1 MRIVFVE
8 VLCKKTFLYLQLT
21 EKQIIINAKTQP
33 KILILL
39 KLPPPINTHFTK
51 GYDKKYQVFFGGI
64 FYSFNFV
71 PNSKNKPMATNDIT
85 LYIPPTEEEVM
96 LIQPN
101 NVTFGQYSVTEWQEN
116 LLTLISDQI
125 QQHMTREKQLP
136 KDLFNQPVVEIKCDE
151 AGGKNNKSK
160 VLKEAIAMMRKNF
173 SFRWVHPN
181 IHQTVET
188 FGVVITTVHNIKG
201 TNRVALTLNPWAI
214 PFLLYYGTGVG
225 GTRYGKNIA
234 LTLRGNY
241 TKRLYKIICSQRDRR
256 EYYYSIDQFCK
267 DLEIPASYS
276 NAQIDQKVLRP
287 AQTRIKESEADVWF
301 DYKFICK
308 TPKKGQ
314 KPKADTII
322 LFIHARNPQEL
333 RGDQQQQ
340 YSFVYRWVYGALS
353 YPSDN
358 TPVRALD
365 KILESGRL
373 KDVYDRCAYY
383 DDKVCSGEM
392 STAHAQ
398 NSLAKMLRE
407 DFGIK
412 ARGKKKD
419 PDLFG

>member
-1 MRIVFVE
+1 LAVSFISLTLSRTQ
-8 VLCKKTFLYLQLT
+8 KK
-21 EKQIIINAKTQP
+21 
-33 KILILL
+33 
-39 KLPPPINTHFTK
+39 
-51 GYDKKYQVFFGGI
+51 
-64 FYSFNFV
+64 
-71 PNSKNKPMATNDIT
+71 KPMATNDIT

-412 ARGKKKD
+412 ARGKRKIPTCLVKSGRFSIFVCGRGGSR
-419 PDLFG
+419 PSGG

>member
-1 MRIVFVE
+1 MAVSFISLTLSRTQ
-8 VLCKKTFLYLQLT
+8 KK
-21 EKQIIINAKTQP
+21 
-33 KILILL
+33 
-39 KLPPPINTHFTK
+39 
-51 GYDKKYQVFFGGI
+51 
-64 FYSFNFV
+64 
-71 PNSKNKPMATNDIT
+71 KPMATNDIT

-412 ARGKKKD
+412 EKERSRPVWLNPEDFLYLCAAGVVPVRLGADGYCTSSLKS
-419 PDLFG
+419 GAN

>member
-1 MRIVFVE
+1 
-8 VLCKKTFLYLQLT
+8 
-21 EKQIIINAKTQP
+21 
-33 KILILL
+33 
-39 KLPPPINTHFTK
+39 
-51 GYDKKYQVFFGGI
+51 
-64 FYSFNFV
+64 
-71 PNSKNKPMATNDIT
+71 MATNDIT

-412 ARGKKKD
+412 ARGKKMENSRAAVWKCGGRQNKNSAAGD
-419 PDLFG
+419 ELQKPQQNEEIDG

>member
-1 MRIVFVE
+1 M
-8 VLCKKTFLYLQLT
+8 
-21 EKQIIINAKTQP
+21 
-33 KILILL
+33 
-39 KLPPPINTHFTK
+39 PPPINTHFTK

-383 DDKVCSGEM
+383 DEKVCSGEM
-392 STAHAQ
+392 STAHAH

>member
-1 MRIVFVE
+1 MGSEMCIR
-8 VLCKKTFLYLQLT
+8 
-21 EKQIIINAKTQP
+21 
-33 KILILL
+33 
-39 KLPPPINTHFTK
+39 
-51 GYDKKYQVFFGGI
+51 D
-64 FYSFNFV
+64 S
-71 PNSKNKPMATNDIT
+71 
-85 LYIPPTEEEVM
+85 
-96 LIQPN
+96 
-101 NVTFGQYSVTEWQEN
+101 
-116 LLTLISDQI
+116 
-125 QQHMTREKQLP
+125 
-136 KDLFNQPVVEIKCDE
+136 
-151 AGGKNNKSK
+151 
-160 VLKEAIAMMRKNF
+160 
-173 SFRWVHPN
+173 
-181 IHQTVET
+181 
-188 FGVVITTVHNIKG
+188 
-201 TNRVALTLNPWAI
+201 
-214 PFLLYYGTGVG
+214 
-225 GTRYGKNIA
+225 
-234 LTLRGNY
+234 NY

>member
-1 MRIVFVE
+1 MRRSRGE
-8 VLCKKTFLYLQLT
+8 EQQEQSSERGYRHDAEKLFLSLGASQYPPDGG
-21 EKQIIINAKTQP
+21 NVRGGDNDGTQHQRHKP
-33 KILILL
+33 GSPDAQPLGDPFPALL
-39 KLPPPINTHFTK
+39 RYGCRRYK
-51 GYDKKYQVFFGGI
+51 VR
-64 FYSFNFV
+64 
-71 PNSKNKPMATNDIT
+71 
-85 LYIPPTEEEVM
+85 EE
-96 LIQPN
+96 
-101 NVTFGQYSVTEWQEN
+101 
-116 LLTLISDQI
+116 
-125 QQHMTREKQLP
+125 HR
-136 KDLFNQPVVEIKCDE
+136 
-151 AGGKNNKSK
+151 
-160 VLKEAIAMMRKNF
+160 
-173 SFRWVHPN
+173 
-181 IHQTVET
+181 
-188 FGVVITTVHNIKG
+188 
-201 TNRVALTLNPWAI
+201 LNPPGQLHQAALQDHLQ
-214 PFLLYYGTGVG
+214 PTGQTGV
-225 GTRYGKNIA
+225 
-234 LTLRGNY
+234 
-241 TKRLYKIICSQRDRR
+241 
-256 EYYYSIDQFCK
+256 YYSIDQFCK

>member
-1 MRIVFVE
+1 
-8 VLCKKTFLYLQLT
+8 
-21 EKQIIINAKTQP
+21 
-33 KILILL
+33 
-39 KLPPPINTHFTK
+39 
-51 GYDKKYQVFFGGI
+51 
-64 FYSFNFV
+64 
-71 PNSKNKPMATNDIT
+71 MATNDIT

-308 TPKKGQ
+308 TPKKGA
-314 KPKADTII
+314 KTESRHDYPVHPCEKSPRTTRRPATTILVRLPLGLRCFKLSERQHPGKGTRQDPGKRTAERRVRPLCI
-322 LFIHARNPQEL
+322 LR
-333 RGDQQQQ
+333 R
-340 YSFVYRWVYGALS
+340 
-353 YPSDN
+353 
-358 TPVRALD
+358 
-365 KILESGRL
+365 
-373 KDVYDRCAYY
+373 
-383 DDKVCSGEM
+383 
-392 STAHAQ
+392 
-398 NSLAKMLRE
+398 
-407 DFGIK
+407 
-412 ARGKKKD
+412 
-419 PDLFG
+419 

>member
-1 MRIVFVE
+1 
-8 VLCKKTFLYLQLT
+8 
-21 EKQIIINAKTQP
+21 
-33 KILILL
+33 
-39 KLPPPINTHFTK
+39 
-51 GYDKKYQVFFGGI
+51 
-64 FYSFNFV
+64 
-71 PNSKNKPMATNDIT
+71 MATNDIT

-234 LTLRGNY
+234 LT
-241 TKRLYKIICSQRDRR
+241 KRLKRGKNRKPTRLSCSSMR
-256 EYYYSIDQFCK
+256 
-267 DLEIPASYS
+267 EIPKNCEATS
-276 NAQIDQKVLRP
+276 NNNTRSFTVGFTVL
-287 AQTRIKESEADVWF
+287 
-301 DYKFICK
+301 
-308 TPKKGQ
+308 
-314 KPKADTII
+314 
-322 LFIHARNPQEL
+322 
-333 RGDQQQQ
+333 
-340 YSFVYRWVYGALS
+340 
-353 YPSDN
+353 
-358 TPVRALD
+358 
-365 KILESGRL
+365 
-373 KDVYDRCAYY
+373 
-383 DDKVCSGEM
+383 
-392 STAHAQ
+392 
-398 NSLAKMLRE
+398 
-407 DFGIK
+407 
-412 ARGKKKD
+412 
-419 PDLFG
+419 

>member
-1 MRIVFVE
+1 MAVSFISLTLSRTQ
-8 VLCKKTFLYLQLT
+8 KK
-21 EKQIIINAKTQP
+21 
-33 KILILL
+33 
-39 KLPPPINTHFTK
+39 
-51 GYDKKYQVFFGGI
+51 
-64 FYSFNFV
+64 
-71 PNSKNKPMATNDIT
+71 KPMATNDIT

-308 TPKKGQ
+308 TPKQGQ

>member
-1 MRIVFVE
+1 
-8 VLCKKTFLYLQLT
+8 
-21 EKQIIINAKTQP
+21 
-33 KILILL
+33 
-39 KLPPPINTHFTK
+39 
-51 GYDKKYQVFFGGI
+51 
-64 FYSFNFV
+64 
-71 PNSKNKPMATNDIT
+71 MATNDIT

-412 ARGKKKD
+412 ARGEKERSRPVWLNPEDFLYLCAAGVVPVRLGADGYCTSSLKS
-419 PDLFG
+419 GAN

>member
-1 MRIVFVE
+1 M
-8 VLCKKTFLYLQLT
+8 
-21 EKQIIINAKTQP
+21 
-33 KILILL
+33 
-39 KLPPPINTHFTK
+39 PPPINTHFTK

-64 FYSFNFV
+64 LSLVGSEMCIRDSFNFV

-256 EYYYSIDQFCK
+256 EYYYSIEQFCK

-383 DDKVCSGEM
+383 DEKVCSGEM
-392 STAHAQ
+392 STAHAH